1 MPRVTDNGTTIDE
14 IAEGIYRIS
23 TPVPPSVIPGGFS
36 FNRYLVADDQPLL
49 FHTGLRQMVHD
60 TLAAIAVVLPVAR
73 LRYVAVSHFEA
84 DECGALNQLL
94 AAAPQA
100 VPVAGQIG
108 AMVSLSDYADRPP
121 RGLND
126 GEALSLG
133 RHEVTWLDVPHMP
146 HSWDCGYMFER
157 TTGTLFC
164 GDLFTQGGDATPPM
178 TRADIL
184 EPSEA
189 LRQMP
194 GFDYFS
200 YTRNARALLGK
211 LAARKP
217 TTLACMHGSAWE
229 GDGAALLTALADR
242 LAA

>member
-1 MPRVTDNGTTIDE
+1 MPRVTENGTTIDE

-23 TPVPPSVIPGGFS
+23 TPVPPSAMSGGFS
-36 FNRYLVADDQPLL
+36 FNRYLVADEAPLL
-49 FHTGLRQMVHD
+49 FHSGLRGIVHD
-60 TLAAIAVVLPVAR
+60 TLAAIATVMPVTR
-73 LRYVAVSHFEA
+73 LRYVAVSHFES

-100 VPVAGQIG
+100 VAIAGQVG

-133 RHEVTWLDVPHMP
+133 AHTLEWLDTPHMP
-146 HSWDCGYMFER
+146 HAWDCGYMFDR
-157 TTGTLFC
+157 TTATLFC
-164 GDLFTQGGDATPPM
+164 GDLFTQGGDDNPPL
-178 TRADIL
+178 TSADIL

-189 LRQMP
+189 FRVLP

-200 YTRNARALLGK
+200 YTRNARPLLGK

-229 GDGAALLTALADR
+229 GDGGALLTALADR